1 MTFSIFRRAK
11 SETPKRP
18 IIVRFTAEQ
27 ILVAS
32 LVAFAATVMM
42 FVGVRLR
49 WHDPFTTFVFCTGW
63 FFHPTLA
70 YIAIRKMT
78 EIGFSRRWF
87 SSVLI
92 CFSGIALWG
101 LSIYFLVSRQLTL

>member
-1 MTFSIFRRAK
+1 MTFSIFKRAK

-27 ILVAS
+27 ILAAS
-32 LVAFAATVMM
+32 LVTFAVTLMM
-42 FVGVRLR
+42 FIGVQLR
-49 WHDPFTTFVFCTGW
+49 WHDQFTTFVFSTGW

-78 EIGFSRRWF
+78 EIGFAWRWF
-87 SSVLI
+87 LSVLI
-92 CFSGIALWG
+92 CFSGIVLWAFT
-101 LSIYFLVSRQLTL
+101 IYYLISRDLVL